1 MARKIEC
8 PMCGH
13 YNSRSQSF
21 CPVCG
26 TRVIKSTPSQ
36 EIDDS
41 VDRAPI
47 SRSTKRRNSVL
58 VMASI
63 VYLISLILPFIS
75 MPVYDAGPI
84 PCNMLMLLTTLTA
97 QSDLLRTILGM
108 VTLVTVVM
116 TVLFVVSSI
125 NNVNRYKKGRE
136 TIFGRNV
143 FYLITIPALYI
154 VILFLLK
161 VIMEVR
167 IFAYINI
174 GFIVVVLT
182 GLVSIIGLAV
192 VSIDKNRVSTKNVV
206 KALLTVICFAVII
219 VCMFQ
224 PVFSVSITKG
234 DSTSGFDFSLEDL
247 RRFYDADFLEDHYK
261 NIEENGALQVI
272 RDAEDRLFRA
282 HADDKGKAIA
292 TMMMTTLSAVFPM
305 LFLVSV
311 VAMILS
317 ASAIFSA
324 LLTKLCTLNEK
335 KLYLIISKLVLLA
348 SSASLI
354 FSMSM
359 MLSAITEVRYMIPT
373 LSTLTFS
380 VMAYPVV
387 AIVAA
392 IVMIF
397 LGIKEKNYDYVVI
410 NK

>member
-1 MARKIEC
+1 
-8 PMCGH
+8 
-13 YNSRSQSF
+13 
-21 CPVCG
+21 
-26 TRVIKSTPSQ
+26 
-36 EIDDS
+36 
-41 VDRAPI
+41 
-47 SRSTKRRNSVL
+47 
-58 VMASI
+58 
-63 VYLISLILPFIS
+63 
-75 MPVYDAGPI
+75 
-84 PCNMLMLLTTLTA
+84 MLLTTLTA

-125 NNVNRYKKGRE
+125 NNVNRYKKGKE

-167 IFAYINI
+167 ILAYINI

-234 DSTSGFDFSLEDL
+234 DSTSGFDFYLEDL

-335 KLYLIISKLVLLA
+335 KLYLIISKLVLLV
-348 SSASLI
+348 SSASLV
-354 FSMSM
+354 FSIVM
-359 MLSAITEVRYMIPT
+359 MISAIAQVRYMIPT